1 MSPKRKTSRI
11 SHCLSLPL
19 YVPRH
24 GMGDTLL
31 LVFFALCVKH
41 ISLNTFSHQKLDL
54 PDGYHSF
61 LGRALSK
68 SSVSLF
74 FQIESDKADQDVAVT
89 SCDCIFYS
97 CFTEGKKSIKL
108 HNILATICKIKW
120 YWPHEFSLARLFFKG
135 NLYAA

>member
-1 MSPKRKTSRI
+1 MSPKRKTARI

-24 GMGDTLL
+24 SMGDTLL

-89 SCDCIFYS
+89 SCNCIFYS

-120 YWPHEFSLARLFFKG
+120 YWSTQVFLGKVVF
-135 NLYAA
+135 

>member
-24 GMGDTLL
+24 GMSDTLL

-54 PDGYHSF
+54 LDGYHSF

-89 SCDCIFYS
+89 SCNCIFYS

-120 YWPHEFSLARLFFKG
+120 Y
-135 NLYAA
+135 